1 MYKTYQKSNS
11 TAIVLLLILSVI
23 ILFISKVVLYESCFL
38 FDSNDDSNHT
48 FVNLF
53 ESFRHLKSLQ
63 LPFINIF
70 NNFGTPLLGDALT
83 YPFSIASLTYLLFD
97 PQLAMTI
104 NRIASATLILLLSFK
119 FFSKY
124 FSNTTSFIL
133 SLVLLFTPGILW
145 NLAHHHYQLAIPFFL
160 LIIYFIS
167 SNNKSNNYNSILLFL
182 IFIFYLLSVS
192 IQLVVFS
199 LPFIFLYNF
208 IENRKR
214 LKSTI
219 FIFIS
224 ASILTLP
231 HHILFFEYISQS
243 VRLGFTP
250 YVGIITS
257 IRDLI
262 LSLFVPLSEWSTF
275 GVNGHFTINTYMSS
289 AFIVLSTIGLYS
301 AIKYKYKFLKL
312 FLFLGLIPFIS
323 AYLIQFRL
331 YDLSIFKSIDSLRLI
346 WFASPFLMLPLGYFL
361 DNLDKMHKNQNIRWF
376 SFFLGFTM
384 LIIYFL
390 PHGVDEFNDVGSIHF
405 LVFFLLV
412 IFLLRFSYNGNS
424 FYFIIIL
431 IPKFIL
437 LLALIPIIY
446 SILGFS
452 YKSCSAPNHYFNKQ
466 EKIKIFPENIA
477 DDLKP
482 FSRATFIE
490 QPGSGNDLKLVYSNV
505 LGSASRSIISSKKLQ
520 RILKEQNII
529 QLSDNYFFKPPWN
542 FEVLNKLNIRY
553 IISSSEDDKLNYEWN
568 FLKKED
574 KYYIYEN
581 PVKPSIASYEKDN
594 FKSFINKINLIPN
607 GIQLNV
613 KGIDLSNHKI
623 KISLFNHKYW
633 NAYFDGKKNK
643 IYSDDL
649 GMMVIDPNGE
659 TFDILTIKY
668 GDSLIKYFL
677 ISIIFGLLFFAST
690 RKFYEKKL

>member
-1 MYKTYQKSNS
+1 MYKTYQKSDS

-124 FSNTTSFIL
+124 FSNIASFIL

-145 NLAHHHYQLAIPFFL
+145 NLAHHHYQLAIPFFF
-160 LIIYFIS
+160 LIIHFIS

-208 IENRKR
+208 IENRKK
-214 LKSTI
+214 LKSTT

-224 ASILTLP
+224 ALILTLP

-301 AIKYKYKFLKL
+301 ALKYKYKYLNL
-312 FLFLGLIPFIS
+312 FLFLGLIPFLC
-323 AYLIQFRL
+323 AYFIQFRL

-346 WFASPFLMLPLGYFL
+346 WFASPFLMFPLGYFL
-361 DNLDKMHKNQNIRWF
+361 DNLDKLHKNQNIRWL
-376 SFFLGFTM
+376 SFFFGLTM
-384 LIIYFL
+384 LIVYFL
-390 PHGVDEFNDVGSIHF
+390 PHGIDEFNGVGSIHL

-412 IFLLRFSYNGNS
+412 LFLLRFSYRSNS
-424 FYFIIIL
+424 FYFLIIL

-466 EKIKIFPENIA
+466 EKLKIFPENIA
-477 DDLKP
+477 VDLKP

-490 QPGSGNDLKLVYSNV
+490 QPGVGNDLKLVYSNI

-520 RILKEQNII
+520 TILKEQNMI

-542 FEVLNKLNIRY
+542 FEALNRLNIRY
-553 IISSSEDDKLNYEWN
+553 IISPKEDYKLNHEWN
-568 FLKKED
+568 FLKNED

-581 PVKPSIASYEKDN
+581 PVKPTIASYENDKS
-594 FKSFINKINLIPN
+594 KSFINKINLIPN

-623 KISLFNHKYW
+623 RISLFNHKHW
-633 NAYFDGKKNK
+633 NVYFDGKKNK

-649 GMMVIDPNGE
+649 GMMIIDPNDE

-677 ISIIFGLLFFAST
+677 ISIIFGLLFFAKT
-690 RKFYEKKL
+690 RRFYEKKL